1 MLERWNEILSLS
13 SLRIFVGSLL
23 GPTDLFEFKLE
34 MMLEISFSLIGDKKN
49 GLEELFFMYSEKCLC
64 E

>member
-49 GLEELFFMYSEKCLC
+49 GLEELFSMYSEKCLC

>member
-49 GLEELFFMYSEKCLC
+49 GLEELFSMYSE
-64 E
+64 

>member
-1 MLERWNEILSLS
+1 MAGI
-13 SLRIFVGSLL
+13 LL

-49 GLEELFFMYSEKCLC
+49 GLEELFSMYSEKCLC